1 MQILIDHQ
9 IEKKKE
15 IIFWGKNIFFNNTLD
30 FNEKEAEQHIKNLD
44 LDEEEKIQFINEF
57 IDFYIK
63 NPHTDANQFC
73 FDKSLFFIEKL
84 YNITEKEIYNNII
97 FKIED
102 FKKKENFEIFY
113 YFRKFEFLHSGYNN
127 IFREVFNWL
136 SYNSQTIEKLID
148 KDKSSNN
155 IISKHSINNQI
166 VIMGTSG
173 TGKSAYIKRLLLN
186 KNNII
191 MKDKFMS
198 LAEFKEEDKDYFY
211 NILTNLTKEKKLANF
226 WLIINNNKKDI
237 RFKGVA
243 LYLEKKLNYEYL
255 DWKLKSHHNNKSN
268 AKEKKIKI

>member
-1 MQILIDHQ
+1 MRILV
-9 IEKKKE
+9 
-15 IIFWGKNIFFNNTLD
+15 
-30 FNEKEAEQHIKNLD
+30 
-44 LDEEEKIQFINEF
+44 
-57 IDFYIK
+57 
-63 NPHTDANQFC
+63 
-73 FDKSLFFIEKL
+73 
-84 YNITEKEIYNNII
+84 IYG
-97 FKIED
+97 EVVQD

-155 IISKHSINNQI
+155 IISKHSINNHI

-255 DWKLKSHHNNKSN
+255 DWKLKSNHNNKSN
-268 AKEKKIKI
+268 AKEKKLKI